1 MVEAASAQHE
11 IAVIRYL
18 DEKPLRADLV
28 MLATTLDGAPGDL
41 VRRDPEFHEMRCDE
55 STLEDIDV
63 VVDLLVRHPTL
74 LQRPLLTDGSRTII
88 GRPPSRIGEVLGV

>member
-18 DEKPLRADLV
+18 DEKPSRADLV

-63 VVDLLVRHPTL
+63 VVDLALVPT
-74 LQRPLLTDGSRTII
+74 GSEVKIAGMEI
-88 GRPPSRIGEVLGV
+88 VEVSRLDQAIARVKINAD